1 MALTA
6 SGPAS
11 VLLSLEDP
19 KSLAETLD
27 ILGDAAL
34 VDDIGT
40 SVAEFD
46 AGGGTSLTKAQKH
59 WP

>member
-1 MALTA
+1 
-6 SGPAS
+6 
-11 VLLSLEDP
+11 VVLSLEDP

-46 AGGGTSLTKAQKH
+46 AGGGTSLTQAEALALMTDR
-59 WP
+59 

>member
-1 MALTA
+1 M
-6 SGPAS
+6 
-11 VLLSLEDP
+11 VLSLEDP

-46 AGGGTSLTKAQKH
+46 AGGESSLTQAEALALMTDR
-59 WP
+59 